1 MKECKQSQGC
11 DCQTCTTNAGCMVS
25 VLHEVDVMGTKDVIA
40 CCVRD
45 VIQPFLSKWVPLTLV
60 QAVFC
65 LSEL

>member
-1 MKECKQSQGC
+1 MTARLALQMLG
-11 DCQTCTTNAGCMVS
+11 AWS